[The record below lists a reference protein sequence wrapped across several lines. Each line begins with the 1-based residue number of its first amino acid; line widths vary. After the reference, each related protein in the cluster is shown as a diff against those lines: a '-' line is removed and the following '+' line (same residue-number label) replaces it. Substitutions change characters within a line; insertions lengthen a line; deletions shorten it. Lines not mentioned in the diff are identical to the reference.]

1 MSMTDGYIETGK
13 IVNTFGKHGEVRIQ
27 PWADSPGFLTGFD
40 YYYIDGAP
48 VKVLSAKVHKGCVIA
63 ALEGVEDIDA
73 AIRLKN
79 KIVKIKKEDVRLE
92 EGKYFVADLIGMQ
105 IIDAETDDSI
115 GTLSDIISLP
125 SNNVYV
131 IKGKREILVPAVP
144 EFIIETNLIDG
155 IIKIRLIEGL

>member
-1 MSMTDGYIETGK
+1 MKDEYIETGK
-13 IVNTFGKHGEVRIQ
+13 IVNTFGNRGEVRVQ

-40 YYYIDGAP
+40 YFYIDGAP

-79 KIVKIKKEDVRLE
+79 KIIKIKKADVHLE
-92 EGKYFVADLIGMQ
+92 EGKYFVTDLIGLKV
-105 IIDAETDDSI
+105 INAETDENI
-115 GTLSDIISLP
+115 GTLVDVLSLP

-131 IKGKREILVPAVP
+131 IKGEREILVPAVP
-144 EFIIETNLIDG
+144 EFIIETDLTDG
-155 IIKIRLIEGL
+155 FIKIRLIEGL